1 MTDTT
6 GWLIDTTGWLTTPG
20 DWQQHGVTD
29 TTGWLINTAGWLSA
43 TTRWLTDTSGWLQE
57 LSQERKFHW
66 GGFTWLLM
74 LSQHACS
81 SGTAITSLN
90 NGYYL
95 SKEFFD
101 PCVDLCGWLHICFL
115 DDCVCLCEYF
125 SLHGWMIVFLYI
137 WWCLFPKVC
146 VWWNSFDCCRLFVF
160 LSAIS
165 GHSNAGE
172 NIVFLL
178 CKADSFDLE
187 YLLLLFTIAYVS
199 FLLLVYVLH
208 VTFMWL
214 C

>member
-101 PCVDLCGWLHICFL
+101 PCVDLCGWLHIF
-115 DDCVCLCEYF
+115 F
-125 SLHGWMIVFLYI
+125 WMIVF
-137 WWCLFPKVC
+137 VC
-146 VWWNSFDCCRLFVF
+146 VNNFPCMGGWLFFFIYDDAYFQKYVFDGTVLTVVDFLFFCLQFLVTQMLGKILCFCCVRL
-160 LSAIS
+160 
-165 GHSNAGE
+165 
-172 NIVFLL
+172 
-178 CKADSFDLE
+178 
-187 YLLLLFTIAYVS
+187 IA
-199 FLLLVYVLH
+199 LI
-208 VTFMWL
+208 
-214 C
+214 